1 MSVKYRD
8 SLSYSLSRQQCK
20 IEQILKWI
28 QSYTSSS
35 TLEIDLSLI
44 RENSY
49 LQKKIYWS
57 AKFNIREKFV
67 HVRYLIIF

>member
-28 QSYTSSS
+28 QSYKSSS
-35 TLEIDLSLI
+35 TLEIDLSLM

-49 LQKKIYWS
+49 LQKKKFTWAQNLIYV
-57 AKFNIREKFV
+57 KNLYI
-67 HVRYLIIF
+67 

>member
-28 QSYTSSS
+28 QSYTSNS
-35 TLEIDLSLI
+35 TLEIDLSLM

-49 LQKKIYWS
+49 LQKKNLLER
-57 AKFNIREKFV
+57 KV
-67 HVRYLIIF
+67 